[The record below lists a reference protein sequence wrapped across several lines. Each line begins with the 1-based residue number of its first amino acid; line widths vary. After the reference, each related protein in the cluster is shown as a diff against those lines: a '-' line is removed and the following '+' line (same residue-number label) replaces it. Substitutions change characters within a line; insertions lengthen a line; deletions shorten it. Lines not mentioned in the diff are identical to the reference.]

1 MQKLLEGKTALVT
14 GAARGIGKSIAA
26 ALLDEGASVVI
37 CDLDGEA
44 LENTR
49 EELSA
54 SGATVT
60 AVVADVSDSE
70 TVTGLS
76 KKVIG
81 DLGRLDILVNNAGIT
96 RDTLLMR
103 MKDEDWDRVL
113 TVNLKSVFLM
123 TRAFARQMMK
133 QRAGS
138 IINISSVI
146 GLRGNAGQSNYAASK
161 AGIIGFSKSAARE
174 FAPRGIRVNAIAPG
188 FIGTDMTDGLSDDIK
203 QTIMKDTPL
212 GRIGTPEEVAGAVLF
227 LASDLSS
234 FVTGHV
240 LAVDG
245 GMTM

>member
-26 ALLDEGASVVI
+26 ALHDEGASVVI

-44 LENTR
+44 LEKTR

-54 SGATVT
+54 SGAVVI
-60 AVVADVSDSE
+60 AMVADVSDSE

-81 DLGRLDILVNNAGIT
+81 ELGRLDILVNNAGIT

-113 TVNLKSVFLM
+113 SVNLKSVFLM
-123 TRAFARQMMK
+123 TRAFARKMMK

-174 FAPRGIRVNAIAPG
+174 FAPRGIRVNTIAPG
-188 FIGTDMTDGLSDDIK
+188 FIGTDMTDVLSDDIK

>member
-26 ALLDEGASVVI
+26 ALHDEGASVVI

-44 LENTR
+44 LEKTR

-54 SGATVT
+54 SGAVVI
-60 AVVADVSDSE
+60 AMVADVSDSE

-81 DLGRLDILVNNAGIT
+81 ELGRLDILVNNAGIT

-113 TVNLKSVFLM
+113 SVNLKSVFLM
-123 TRAFARQMMK
+123 TRAFARKMMK

-174 FAPRGIRVNAIAPG
+174 FAPRGIRVNTIAPG
-188 FIGTDMTDGLSDDIK
+188 FIGTDMTDVLSDDIK

-245 GMTM
+245 GMTK